1 MNYQSLRDQR
11 TNNRMPKLE
20 LACSIAYA
28 LHTSVEFLV
37 TGKERDSFPPR
48 IQTIAICCLSASE
61 EDLALIERV
70 LRIEA
75 EKIAISMG
83 HTKLRDSYDH
93 QKAKDLIR
101 RLESSRDAFFVGRE
115 SRGRTGSIIP
125 LEDVL

>member
-48 IQTIAICCLSASE
+48 IQNIAIRCLSASE

-75 EKIAISMG
+75 EK
-83 HTKLRDSYDH
+83 KP
-93 QKAKDLIR
+93 
-101 RLESSRDAFFVGRE
+101 E
-115 SRGRTGSIIP
+115 GSEA
-125 LEDVL
+125 LA